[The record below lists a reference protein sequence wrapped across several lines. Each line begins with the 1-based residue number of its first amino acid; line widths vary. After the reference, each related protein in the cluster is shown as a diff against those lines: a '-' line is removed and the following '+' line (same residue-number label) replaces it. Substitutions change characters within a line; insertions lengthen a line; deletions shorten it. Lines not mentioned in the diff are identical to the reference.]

1 MLLIFYLTLIFSGG
15 YRKRPV
21 AWNGLNQ
28 CISKN
33 QVLSSCCHQQKL
45 VKSFN
50 FPYQISNNC
59 TKSHCK
65 NGWGKLIFLII
76 FTIIIIIIIIIIT
89 ITTIIIITTTVII
102 FTIGVSE
109 LYTAFILSLI
119 VLTVFF
125 TLLLLLW
132 VLLYLN
138 YGWFQWTTALAGIT
152 VA

>member
-76 FTIIIIIIIIIIT
+76 FTIIIIIIIT

-138 YGWFQWTTALAGIT
+138 HGWFQWTTALAGIT

>member
-59 TKSHCK
+59 KKSHCK

-76 FTIIIIIIIIIIT
+76 FTIIIIIIIT

-109 LYTAFILSLI
+109 LYTAFIFSLI

-138 YGWFQWTTALAGIT
+138 HGWFQWTTALAGIT

>member
-76 FTIIIIIIIIIIT
+76 FTIIIIIIIIIT

-138 YGWFQWTTALAGIT
+138 HGWFQWTTALAGIT

>member
-1 MLLIFYLTLIFSGG
+1 MLLIFYLTLIFWGG

-59 TKSHCK
+59 TKNHCK

-138 YGWFQWTTALAGIT
+138 HGWFQWTTALARIT